1 MRIIPSIDIRGGRCV
16 RLLYGDYD
24 RETRYDADPVEL
36 AARYAGLGL
45 DTLHIVDL
53 DGARAGAP
61 TNLDLIARMAAG
73 AAATVQ
79 VGGGIRERDHVR
91 ALLEAGAT
99 RVVIG
104 SLAIKQPETVAA
116 WLRGFGGAR
125 IVLAFDVRVGE
136 DGRARVSTDAW
147 QTDTDAELVETI
159 RAFEPA
165 GLRHV
170 LCTDIGRD
178 GALSGPA
185 TALYRSVLAACP
197 GIELQA
203 SGGVSSMDDLRA
215 LREAGLHA
223 AVTGKALL
231 EGRISDEE
239 IRSF

>member
-1 MRIIPSIDIRGGRCV
+1 MRIIPSIDIRDGRCV

-36 AARYAGLGL
+36 AGRYAALGLG
-45 DTLHIVDL
+45 TLHIVDL

-61 TNLDLIARMAAG
+61 RSLELIRRMAAE

-79 VGGGIRERDHVR
+79 VGGGVRDQAHVD

-104 SLAIKQPETVAA
+104 SLAIKQPATVAE
-116 WLRGFGGAR
+116 WLRRFGGER
-125 IVLAFDVRVGE
+125 IVLAFDVRVGD
-136 DGRARVSTDAW
+136 DGRARISTDAW
-147 QTDTDAELVETI
+147 QKDTDAELIETI

-185 TALYRSVLAACP
+185 TDLYGSVLDACP

-203 SGGVSSMDDLRA
+203 SGGVSSIDDLRA
-215 LREAGLHA
+215 LRKAGLHA

-231 EGRISDEE
+231 EGRISEEE